1 MNYIYIYI
9 YILFKIGPEVDMTI
23 TKLYRRNTR

>member
-1 MNYIYIYI
+1 MNYIYI